1 MFCRVGPRL
10 SAGVATG
17 VRVEPGSLQLGGR
30 GAELTV
36 TLPSPL
42 PCGDCSIALA
52 LSVTNSG
59 MYGTRE

>member
-1 MFCRVGPRL
+1 MGPSL

-17 VRVEPGSLQLGGR
+17 VRVEPGSLQLGAA
-30 GAELTV
+30 AELRV
-36 TLPSPL
+36 TLHSPL

-59 MYGTRE
+59 MYGTSD

>member
-1 MFCRVGPRL
+1 MGPSL

-17 VRVEPGSLQLGGR
+17 LRVEPGSLQLEAA
-30 GAELTV
+30 AELTV

>member
-1 MFCRVGPRL
+1 MVGPSL
-10 SAGVATG
+10 SAGVSTG
-17 VRVEPGSLQLGGR
+17 VRVEPGSLQLGAA
-30 GAELTV
+30 AELTV

>member
-1 MFCRVGPRL
+1 MGPSL

-17 VRVEPGSLQLGGR
+17 VGVEPGSLQLGAA
-30 GAELTV
+30 AELTV

-42 PCGDCSIALA
+42 PCGDCSIALT